1 MMLVKMMCQSSPT
14 LLSIRYT
21 ISLRYMS
28 PPPIDK
34 MTNHNMCSR
43 GGAEDS
49 KQTTTPLM
57 IGDTVPDFKL
67 SSNEGKEHRLSDY
80 RGAKILLCFY
90 DYAHCPKCAYSVGKL
105 MGHQKKLAWA
115 SKLKVITV
123 FLTNKEILNDGL
135 THHNAPIPQLC
146 EDNLYPFL
154 ALADPDGVAA
164 TSFRLGNTK
173 STILPSPRELFFKL
187 RRNSGIGRNSN
198 KFPPL
203 PISNFMPAEF
213 LIDENGTIIYYRLKR
228 QMNILPWIIFKS
240 FYCQVVMLVKEEE
253 EGLLF
258 QDYKCCS
265 FFCSGERENKYDN
278 NESFD
283 EIV

>member
-1 MMLVKMMCQSSPT
+1 
-14 LLSIRYT
+14 
-21 ISLRYMS
+21 
-28 PPPIDK
+28 
-34 MTNHNMCSR
+34 MCSR
-43 GGAEDS
+43 GGSEDS

-80 RGAKILLCFY
+80 RGTKILLCFY
-90 DYAHCPKCAYSVGKL
+90 DYAHCPQCAYSVGKL

-164 TSFRLGNTK
+164 TSFRLGNSK
-173 STILPSPRELFFKL
+173 SILPRPRELFFKL
-187 RRNSGIGRNSN
+187 RRNSGIGRNST

-213 LIDENGTIIYYRLKR
+213 LIDENGIIVD
-228 QMNILPWIIFKS
+228 ILQAKKANEYIAMDHLQKFLLSDVTKERYLESRNGKGGGGGGASI
-240 FYCQVVMLVKEEE
+240 VVS
-253 EGLLF
+253 GL
-258 QDYKCCS
+258 
-265 FFCSGERENKYDN
+265 
-278 NESFD
+278 
-283 EIV
+283 